1 MVTSFFEACD
11 LGDLQFVWVRLVQ
24 HHFQKNRV
32 RVSRTALPAY
42 TVSTVKYAVDLLW
55 HFAFGE
61 AEAAPR
67 EEEAARAE
75 SKAAVHTGALSCVFV
90 FVASIS
96 IKPACTERGDS

>member
-1 MVTSFFEACD
+1 MWAVFHEPTGPVADRQLLERATFF
-11 LGDLQFVWVRLVQ
+11 
-24 HHFQKNRV
+24 N
-32 RVSRTALPAY
+32 SRKTALPAY

-55 HFAFGE
+55 HLASGE
-61 AEAAPR
+61 AEAAHR

-90 FVASIS
+90 AS